1 MYYKVTAQ
9 FKIETA
15 KNFHQK
21 LSDGTIAQQKP
32 DGQEIVDSMK
42 RAVVTDERV
51 VQWSEVCY
59 CATPLAH
66 ERETVLDKHFD
77 NMTTEEI
84 DEYKDYQG
92 TPFMFYL
99 EELIHREDYM
109 DKP

>member
-9 FKIETA
+9 FKTETA
-15 KNFHQK
+15 QDFHQK

-42 RAVVTDERV
+42 RAVVTDDGV

-59 CATPLAH
+59 CSTPLAH

-77 NMTTEEI
+77 NITTEEI
-84 DEYKDYQG
+84 KEYRNYQVRRG
-92 TPFMFYL
+92 ASC
-99 EELIHREDYM
+99 E
-109 DKP
+109 

>member
-42 RAVVTDERV
+42 RAVVTDNDV

-59 CATPLAH
+59 CSTPLAH

-77 NMTTEEI
+77 NITTEEI
-84 DEYKDYQG
+84 DEYRNYQG
-92 TPFMFYL
+92 IPFMSYL
-99 EELIHREDYM
+99 EELIHSED
-109 DKP
+109 